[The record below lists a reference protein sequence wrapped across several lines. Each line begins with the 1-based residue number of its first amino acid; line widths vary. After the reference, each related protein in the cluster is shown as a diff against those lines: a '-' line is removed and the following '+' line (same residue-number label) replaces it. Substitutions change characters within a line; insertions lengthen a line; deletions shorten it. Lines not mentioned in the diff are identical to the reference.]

1 MMFLTY
7 TKRSIR
13 FFDYHHIRQIIYL
26 ENLTAI
32 IFYSKVSVLGNE
44 YHYTDCS
51 ISKARSV
58 VSNFKTNIP
67 VIFDTRAQKLYMVQ
81 NFPIGK
87 ICMADLMKKRQ
98 SDKTFNY
105 LKNNN

>member
-1 MMFLTY
+1 MFLTY
-7 TKRSIR
+7 TKLSIR
-13 FFDYHHIRQIIYL
+13 FFDYHYIRQIIYL
-26 ENLTAI
+26 EYLTAI
-32 IFYSKVSVLGNE
+32 IFHSKVSELKNE
-44 YHYTDCS
+44 YHNTNCS
-51 ISKARSV
+51 VSKARAV
-58 VSNFKTNIP
+58 VPNSKTNKP
-67 VIFDTRAQKLYMVQ
+67 VIFDARTQKLYIVQ